1 MDEQAQHQ
9 EDESRSVLETGI
21 AGLDHITGGGLPR
34 GRVITI
40 FGAAGA
46 GKTVLGLQI
55 LAHRVGKGERA
66 VFISF
71 EQTADGVLEDMAG
84 FSWGANGFAED
95 ELIVLET
102 GMPTDLHISGRF
114 DMQGL
119 IATLLAVTDASGAT
133 IVMLDGLNSL
143 LSLLLEEA
151 DERRELLRLTDWVRN
166 QGLTV
171 LITAKASVE
180 NERARMRAEILDYQ
194 TDCVVVLDRMLTGNA
209 ISRTLQVTKYRG
221 AAHIGHIVPVV
232 MTNDGV
238 ELVIAGGLAP
248 GSLAAGAS
256 ASRPDERMPT
266 GVTELDPLLGGGY
279 LVGSRTLLSGAPGT
293 SKSTLAAAFS
303 LAVVQG
309 GGRVLY
315 VSFDE
320 VRAQLELH
328 TASVGYS
335 FRESLESGTLR
346 ILEESAAGGTPEEAA
361 LRIIRAVDELGANAV
376 VIDPVSA
383 LTGSGHPFADE
394 SLSYLLTSLSQRGIT
409 VLLTSLLH
417 GAASLDEEATKS
429 NISTIADNWIHL
441 TYIANGGERNRALT
455 IVKSRA
461 TAHTNQV
468 RELVITS
475 QGIELRPA
483 YVADGD
489 VLLGSARAQKEE
501 QDRTAAWLRAVEYER
516 GEAEILAS
524 MAELEGRISGL
535 GNEVDLR
542 RRDLDRLRSTRDGAL
557 ERTATALEAR
567 VAARRS
573 GNLANDGEGEQE

>member
-1 MDEQAQHQ
+1 MDQ
-9 EDESRSVLETGI
+9 ESRIENHEARQVLETGI

-34 GRVITI
+34 GRVTSI
-40 FGAAGA
+40 FGGAGA

-55 LAHRVGKGERA
+55 LAHRVAQGERA
-66 VFISF
+66 VFVSF
-71 EQTADGVLEDMAG
+71 EQTAEGVLEDVSG
-84 FSWGANGFAED
+84 FSWGVDGFPSD

-102 GMPTDLHISGRF
+102 GMPTDLHISGTF

-119 IATLLAVTDASGAT
+119 IATLLAVTEASGAT
-133 IVMLDGLNSL
+133 IVLLDGLNAL

-151 DERRELLRLTDWVRN
+151 DERRELLRLTDWVRS

-171 LITAKASVE
+171 LITAKASLE
-180 NERARMRAEILDYQ
+180 NERARTRAEILDYQ
-194 TDCVVVLDRMLTGNA
+194 TDCVLTIDRSQTGNA
-209 ISRTLQVTKYRG
+209 VSRTLQVTKYRG
-221 AAHIGHIVPVV
+221 AAHIGHVVPVV
-232 MTNDGV
+232 ITSDGIEV
-238 ELVIAGGLAP
+238 VVTESLPSDALVPGAP
-248 GSLAAGAS
+248 G
-256 ASRPDERMPT
+256 SRPDERMPT
-266 GVTELDPLLGGGY
+266 GVAELDPLLGGGY
-279 LVGSRTLLSGAPGT
+279 LIGSRTLLSGAPGT

-303 LAVVQG
+303 IAVVEG

-328 TASVGYS
+328 TSSVGYS
-335 FRESLESGTLR
+335 FREPLERGVLR
-346 ILEESAAGGTPEEAA
+346 ILEESATGGAPQESA
-361 LRIIRAVDELGANAV
+361 LRIIRAVDELGATAV
-376 VIDPVSA
+376 IIDPVSA

-394 SLSYLLTSLSQRGIT
+394 ALTYLLMSLSRRGVT

-468 RELVITS
+468 RELVITAE
-475 QGIELRPA
+475 GIELRPA

-501 QDRTAAWLRAVEYER
+501 LDRTAAWLRAVEYER

-524 MAELEGRISGL
+524 MAELDSRISGL

-567 VAARRS
+567 VAARQPAGLVPDS
-573 GNLANDGEGEQE
+573 DGDSE

>member
-55 LAHRVGKGERA
+55 LAHRVSKGERA

-194 TDCVVVLDRMLTGNA
+194 TDCVVVLDRLLTGNA

-248 GSLAAGAS
+248 GSLAAGAA

-335 FRESLESGTLR
+335 FRESLESGNLR

-475 QGIELRPA
+475 EGIELRPA
-483 YVADGD
+483 YIADGD

>member
-55 LAHRVGKGERA
+55 LAHRVSKGERA

-194 TDCVVVLDRMLTGNA
+194 TDCVMVLDRLLTGNA

-248 GSLAAGAS
+248 GSLAAGAA

-335 FRESLESGTLR
+335 FRESLESGNLR

-475 QGIELRPA
+475 EGIELRPA

-573 GNLANDGEGEQE
+573 GNLANDGEGEPE

>member
-9 EDESRSVLETGI
+9 EDEPRSVLETGI

-55 LAHRVGKGERA
+55 LAHRVSKGERA

-194 TDCVVVLDRMLTGNA
+194 TDCVVVLDRLLTGNA

-238 ELVIAGGLAP
+238 ELVIAGGVAP
-248 GSLAAGAS
+248 GSLAAGAA

-335 FRESLESGTLR
+335 FRESLESGNLR

-475 QGIELRPA
+475 EGIELRPA

>member
-1 MDEQAQHQ
+1 MDETQQLREVEA
-9 EDESRSVLETGI
+9 RSVLETGI

-55 LAHRVGKGERA
+55 LAHRVAEGERA

-84 FSWGANGFAED
+84 FSWGADGFAED
-95 ELIVLET
+95 DLIVLET
-102 GMPTDLHISGRF
+102 GMPTELHVSGRF

-133 IVMLDGLNSL
+133 IVMLDGLNAL

-151 DERRELLRLTDWVRN
+151 DERRELLRLTDWVRS

-171 LITAKASVE
+171 LITAKASAE
-180 NERARMRAEILDYQ
+180 NDRARTRAEILDYQ
-194 TDCVVVLDRMLTGNA
+194 TDCVVVLDRLQTGNS

-221 AAHIGHIVPVV
+221 AAHIGHVVPVV
-232 MTNDGV
+232 MTNDGLEV
-238 ELVIAGGLAP
+238 VIAGGLA
-248 GSLAAGAS
+248 SEELASGAPS
-256 ASRPDERMPT
+256 SRPDERMPT
-266 GVTELDPLLGGGY
+266 GVEELDPLLGGGY
-279 LVGSRTLLSGAPGT
+279 LLGSRTLLSGAPGT

-303 LAVVQG
+303 LAVVRG

-335 FRESLESGTLR
+335 FREPLESGSLR
-346 ILEESAAGGTPEEAA
+346 ILEESATGSTPEESA

-394 SLSYLLTSLSQRGIT
+394 ALSYLLTSLSQRGIT

-475 QGIELRPA
+475 EGIELRPA
-483 YVADGD
+483 YVSDGD

-501 QDRTAAWLRAVEYER
+501 LDRTAAWLRAVEYER

-542 RRDLDRLRSTRDGAL
+542 RRDLERLRSTRDGAL

-567 VAARRS
+567 VAARGS
-573 GNLANDGEGEQE
+573 GNLANEEGDQR

>member
-1 MDEQAQHQ
+1 MDEQPQSHEVEA
-9 EDESRSVLETGI
+9 RPVLETGI
-21 AGLDHITGGGLPR
+21 AGLDYITAGGLPR
-34 GRVITI
+34 GRVISI

-55 LAHRVGKGERA
+55 LAHRVSLGERA
-66 VFISF
+66 VFVSF
-71 EQTADGVLEDMAG
+71 EQSADDVLDDMAG
-84 FSWGANGFAED
+84 FSWGADRFPDD

-102 GMPTDLHISGRF
+102 GVPTDLHISGRF

-119 IATLLAVTDASGAT
+119 IATLLAVTEASGAT
-133 IVMLDGLNSL
+133 IVMLDGLNAL

-151 DERRELLRLTDWVRN
+151 DERRELLRLTDWVRS

-171 LITAKASVE
+171 VITAKASTE
-180 NERARMRAEILDYQ
+180 NARARTRAEILDYQ
-194 TDCVVVLDRMLTGNA
+194 TDCVLVLDRSQTGNA
-209 ISRTLQVTKYRG
+209 VSRTLQVTKYRG
-221 AAHIGHIVPVV
+221 AAHIGHVVPVV
-232 MTNDGV
+232 MTSDGV
-238 ELVIAGGLAP
+238 EVIVAESLGAVVP
-248 GSLAAGAS
+248 GAVD
-256 ASRPDERMPT
+256 SRPDKRMPT
-266 GVTELDPLLGGGY
+266 GVEELDPLLGGGY

-303 LAVVQG
+303 IAVVRG

-335 FRESLESGTLR
+335 FREPIERGQLR
-346 ILEESAAGGTPEEAA
+346 ILEQSTAGSTPEESA
-361 LRIIRAVDELGANAV
+361 LRIIRAVDELDANAI

-383 LTGSGHPFADE
+383 LTGSGHPFAEE
-394 SLSYLLTSLSQRGIT
+394 SLAYLLTSLAQRGVT
-409 VLLTSLLH
+409 VLLTSLLQ
-417 GAASLDEEATKS
+417 GAGSLDEEATKS

-455 IVKSRA
+455 VVKSRA

-475 QGIELRPA
+475 EGVELRPA

-535 GNEVDLR
+535 GDEVGLR
-542 RRDLDRLRSTRDGAL
+542 RRDLERLRSTRDGAL

-567 VAARRS
+567 VAARQS
-573 GNLANDGEGEQE
+573 MSLAHESDGNPE

>member
-55 LAHRVGKGERA
+55 LAHRVSKGERA

-194 TDCVVVLDRMLTGNA
+194 TDCVVVLDRLLTGNA

-248 GSLAAGAS
+248 GSLAAGAA

-475 QGIELRPA
+475 EGIELRPA
-483 YVADGD
+483 YIADGD

>member
-55 LAHRVGKGERA
+55 LAHRVSKGERA

-194 TDCVVVLDRMLTGNA
+194 TDCVMVLDRLLTGNA

-232 MTNDGV
+232 MTSDGV

-248 GSLAAGAS
+248 GSLAAGAA

-335 FRESLESGTLR
+335 FRESLESGNLR

-475 QGIELRPA
+475 EGIELRPA
-483 YVADGD
+483 YIADGD

>member
-1 MDEQAQHQ
+1 
-9 EDESRSVLETGI
+9 
-21 AGLDHITGGGLPR
+21 
-34 GRVITI
+34 
-40 FGAAGA
+40 
-46 GKTVLGLQI
+46 
-55 LAHRVGKGERA
+55 
-66 VFISF
+66 
-71 EQTADGVLEDMAG
+71 
-84 FSWGANGFAED
+84 
-95 ELIVLET
+95 
-102 GMPTDLHISGRF
+102 
-114 DMQGL
+114 
-119 IATLLAVTDASGAT
+119 
-133 IVMLDGLNSL
+133 MLDGLNAL

-151 DERRELLRLTDWVRN
+151 DERRELLRLTDWVRS

-171 LITAKASVE
+171 LITAKASAE
-180 NERARMRAEILDYQ
+180 NDRARTRAEILDYQ
-194 TDCVVVLDRMLTGNA
+194 TDCVVVLDRLQTGNS

-221 AAHIGHIVPVV
+221 AAHIGHVVPVV
-232 MTNDGV
+232 MTSDGV
-238 ELVIAGGLAP
+238 EVVIAGGLA
-248 GSLAAGAS
+248 SEELASGGPL
-256 ASRPDERMPT
+256 SRPDERMPT
-266 GVTELDPLLGGGY
+266 GVEELDPLLGGGY
-279 LVGSRTLLSGAPGT
+279 LLGSRTLLSGAPGT

-303 LAVVQG
+303 LAVVRG

-335 FRESLESGTLR
+335 FREPLESGSLR
-346 ILEESAAGGTPEEAA
+346 IVEESATGSTPEESA

-394 SLSYLLTSLSQRGIT
+394 ALSYLLTSLSQRGIT

-475 QGIELRPA
+475 EGIELRPA
-483 YVADGD
+483 YVSDGD

-501 QDRTAAWLRAVEYER
+501 LDRTAAWLRAVEYER

-542 RRDLDRLRSTRDGAL
+542 RRDLERLRSTRDGAL

-567 VAARRS
+567 VAARQA
-573 GNLANDGEGEQE
+573 GNLANEEGGQQ

>member
-1 MDEQAQHQ
+1 MDEQPQFHEVEA
-9 EDESRSVLETGI
+9 RSVLETGI

-34 GRVITI
+34 GRVISI

-55 LAHRVGKGERA
+55 LAHRVSMGERA

-71 EQTADGVLEDMAG
+71 EQTADSVLEDMAG
-84 FSWGANGFAED
+84 FSWGADGFPED
-95 ELIVLET
+95 DLIVLET
-102 GMPTDLHISGRF
+102 GVPTDLHISGRF

-133 IVMLDGLNSL
+133 IVMLDGLNAL

-151 DERRELLRLTDWVRN
+151 DERRELLRLTDWVRS

-171 LITAKASVE
+171 LITAKASAE
-180 NERARMRAEILDYQ
+180 NERARTRAEILDYQ
-194 TDCVVVLDRMLTGNA
+194 TDCVLVLDRLQTGNT

-232 MTNDGV
+232 MTHNGV
-238 ELVIAGGLAP
+238 DVVVAASLVPEDSTTSVSG
-248 GSLAAGAS
+248 
-256 ASRPDERMPT
+256 SRPDERMPT
-266 GVTELDPLLGGGY
+266 GVDELDPLLGGGY

-328 TASVGYS
+328 TSSVGYS
-335 FRESLESGTLR
+335 FREPLENGSLR
-346 ILEESAAGGTPEEAA
+346 ILEESAAGGTPEESA

-383 LTGSGHPFADE
+383 LTSSGQPFVEEA
-394 SLSYLLTSLSQRGIT
+394 LSYLLTSLSQRGVT

-417 GAASLDEEATKS
+417 GAASLDDEATNS

-475 QGIELRPA
+475 DGIELRPA
-483 YVADGD
+483 YAADGD
-489 VLLGSARAQKEE
+489 VLLGSARVQKEE
-501 QDRTAAWLRAVEYER
+501 QDRTAAWLRSVEYER

-542 RRDLDRLRSTRDGAL
+542 RRDLERLRSTRDGAL

-567 VAARRS
+567 VASRRS
-573 GNLANDGEGEQE
+573 GNLANEDEANQK

>member
-55 LAHRVGKGERA
+55 LAHRVSKGERA

-194 TDCVVVLDRMLTGNA
+194 TDCVVVLDRLLTGNA

-475 QGIELRPA
+475 EGIELRPA

>member
-9 EDESRSVLETGI
+9 EDEPRSVLETGI

-55 LAHRVGKGERA
+55 LAHRVSKGERA

-194 TDCVVVLDRMLTGNA
+194 TDCVVVLDRLLTGNA

-238 ELVIAGGLAP
+238 ELVIAGGEAP
-248 GSLAAGAS
+248 RSLAAGAA

-335 FRESLESGTLR
+335 FRESLESGNLR

-475 QGIELRPA
+475 EGIELRPA

>member
-55 LAHRVGKGERA
+55 LAHRVSKGERA

-194 TDCVVVLDRMLTGNA
+194 TDCVVVLDRLLTGNA

-248 GSLAAGAS
+248 GSLAAGAA

-335 FRESLESGTLR
+335 FRESLESGNLR

-475 QGIELRPA
+475 EGIELRPA

>member
-55 LAHRVGKGERA
+55 LAHRVSKGERA

-194 TDCVVVLDRMLTGNA
+194 TDCVVVLDRLLTGNA

-238 ELVIAGGLAP
+238 ELVIAGGVAP
-248 GSLAAGAS
+248 GSLAAGAA

-475 QGIELRPA
+475 EGIELRPA

-573 GNLANDGEGEQE
+573 GNLANDGEGEHE

>member
-9 EDESRSVLETGI
+9 EDEPRSVLETGI

-55 LAHRVGKGERA
+55 LAHRVSKGERA

-194 TDCVVVLDRMLTGNA
+194 TDCVVVLDRLLTGNA

-238 ELVIAGGLAP
+238 ELVIAGGVAP
-248 GSLAAGAS
+248 GSLAAGAA

-475 QGIELRPA
+475 EGIELRPA
-483 YVADGD
+483 YIADGD

>member
-55 LAHRVGKGERA
+55 LAHRVSKGERA

-194 TDCVVVLDRMLTGNA
+194 TDCVVVLDRLLTGNA

-248 GSLAAGAS
+248 GSLAAGAA

-475 QGIELRPA
+475 EGIELRPA

-573 GNLANDGEGEQE
+573 GNLANDGEGAHE

>member
-55 LAHRVGKGERA
+55 LAHRVSKGERA

-194 TDCVVVLDRMLTGNA
+194 TDCVVVLDRLLTGNA

-248 GSLAAGAS
+248 GSLAAGAA

-335 FRESLESGTLR
+335 FRESLESGNLR

-361 LRIIRAVDELGANAV
+361 LRIIRAVDELVANAV

-475 QGIELRPA
+475 EGIELRPA
-483 YVADGD
+483 YIADGD